1 MRRKLALSIAV
12 LFLAAVPASAQQ
24 ILPTSVAGWTHPTG
38 AALAAFVNP
47 PPAVLAEYG
56 LQSTEMAVYGDP
68 SSRNLSVKLYQ
79 MKDASGAYGLYSFLR
94 TPDMRRAKFTD
105 HSSVS
110 AGRALV
116 LAGNLVL
123 DVNGRDLAGSS
134 VQLKALVAAVLPPA
148 PDRSLPNLPFYLPED
163 RRVDASDR
171 YILGPQTLDQLF
183 PGGIGNSV
191 GFQRSAEAELAHYR
205 ISGHDA
211 TLLIVGFPTDQ
222 LAALQLA
229 ELQSN
234 FKVNAGN
241 QSSAEPLFAKRSARL
256 LAIVA
261 GATSQA
267 EANTLLDQIQV
278 ETDRSWNE
286 PVPKN
291 EPRIELMIE
300 GSIIGAMTI
309 CAFALVAGLSFGGLR
324 LIVKRVAPGKVF
336 DRSSQL
342 QVLQLGLGSKPIN
355 SDDFYG
361 YTGPIGPSTGVDKNL
376 PDRVALR
383 LFR

>member
-1 MRRKLALSIAV
+1 MRRLILVSVTLLFAVAL
-12 LFLAAVPASAQQ
+12 PACAQK
-24 ILPTSVAGWTHPTG
+24 ILPASVAGWAQPTG
-38 AALAAFVNP
+38 ATLAAFTSA
-47 PPAVLAEYG
+47 PPAILAEYG
-56 LQSTEMAVYGDP
+56 SESTEVAVYGDP
-68 SSRNLSVKLYQ
+68 SSRNFQVMLHE
-79 MKDASGAYGLYSFLR
+79 MKDASGAYGLYSYLR
-94 TPDMRRAKFTD
+94 APDMRPANFTD
-105 HSSVS
+105 HSSMT
-110 AGRALV
+110 ADRALV

-123 DVNGRDLAGSS
+123 DVQGRDLAGSS
-134 VQLKALVAAVLPPA
+134 AQLKALVATVSPQAQ
-148 PDRSLPNLPFYLPED
+148 DSSLPNLPFYLPEE
-163 RRVDASDR
+163 RRVDVSDR
-171 YILGPQTLDQLF
+171 YILGPETLDQLF

-205 ISGHDA
+205 LGEHDA

-229 ELQSN
+229 ELQKN
-234 FKVNAGN
+234 LNVNGPK
-241 QSSAEPLFAKRSARL
+241 QSSAPLFANRSARL

-278 ETDRSWNE
+278 ETERSWNE

-300 GSIIGAMTI
+300 GSIVGAMTI
-309 CAFALVAGLSFGGLR
+309 CMFALVAGVSFGGLR

-361 YTGPIGPSTGVDKNL
+361 YTRSTGPAPNVDKDL

-383 LFR
+383 IFR